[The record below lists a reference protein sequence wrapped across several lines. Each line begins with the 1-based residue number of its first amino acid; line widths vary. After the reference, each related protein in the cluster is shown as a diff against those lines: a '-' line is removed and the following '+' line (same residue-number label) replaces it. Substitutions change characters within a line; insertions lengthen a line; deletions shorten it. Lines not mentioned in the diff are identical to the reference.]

1 MSCGP
6 SQADRIL
13 AALRSGPFAATD
25 FAAPNIRD
33 GLAPIFRVAA
43 RIGELRDQGYEITTG
58 RLTNGV
64 AVYTLTSDVGVGD
77 DGRTSAGRRSLT
89 EPTVIPGAF
98 TPRPDAAAG
107 ISLSAGGG
115 SLFNTDEYA
124 QRLSVYDRQVA

>member
-1 MSCGP
+1 MTRNP

-64 AVYTLTSDVGVGD
+64 AVYSLTSDVGVGD
-77 DGRTSAGRRSLT
+77 GSRTSAI
-89 EPTVIPGAF
+89 EPTVIPGVQA
-98 TPRPDAAAG
+98 PRPGGDSTPPAVAAN
-107 ISLSAGGG
+107 
-115 SLFNTDEYA
+115 LFDTGEYTK
-124 QRLSVYDRQVA
+124 RLSVYDREAA